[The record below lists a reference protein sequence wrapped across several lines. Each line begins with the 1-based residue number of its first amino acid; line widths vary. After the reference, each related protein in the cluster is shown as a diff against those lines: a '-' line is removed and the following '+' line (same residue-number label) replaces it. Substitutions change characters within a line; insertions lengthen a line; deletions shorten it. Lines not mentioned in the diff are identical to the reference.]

1 MPFVTVNV
9 ELDLDQISDEDI
21 MEEVTRRDLQLE
33 NLELVFDQEQKL
45 LLEKIFHYRRNHQ
58 NFDVELDQLI
68 KNVLGRIL

>member
-33 NLELVFDQEQKL
+33 NQELIFDQEQKQ
-45 LLEKIFHYRRNHQ
+45 LLEKIYHYRRNHQ